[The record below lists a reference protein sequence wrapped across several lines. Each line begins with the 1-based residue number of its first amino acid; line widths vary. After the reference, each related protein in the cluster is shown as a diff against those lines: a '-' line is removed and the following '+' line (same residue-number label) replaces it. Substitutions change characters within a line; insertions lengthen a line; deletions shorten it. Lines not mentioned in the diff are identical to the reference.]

1 MITFMGNTNK
11 FEYFIKIVKEIKKQL
26 LIIKKQKSTSSI
38 FVIKLVS
45 LNKYYVNLQVNMV
58 YFLQSIILK
67 QKSNNLLSFT
77 IFINKG
83 KNLLF

>member
-45 LNKYYVNLQVNMV
+45 LNKYSVN
-58 YFLQSIILK
+58 
-67 QKSNNLLSFT
+67 
-77 IFINKG
+77 
-83 KNLLF
+83 